1 MCIRD
6 RSNGA
11 VALNADGTFTYTP
24 NANFFGS
31 DSFTYEVNDGNGG
44 TDQATVT
51 ITVDSVNDAPV
62 AGADSFNV
70 AEDGV
75 LNDDV
80 LSNDSDL
87 DGDTLT
93 VNTTPVV
100 DPTNGTVQLNAD
112 GTFTYTPNGNFAG
125 TDSFTYEATDGN
137 GGTAQATVAITV
149 DSVND
154 GPVAADDTCLLY
166 TSPSPR
172 DATLS
177 RMPSSA

>member
-1 MCIRD
+1 MGSEMCIRD
-6 RSNGA
+6 R
-11 VALNADGTFTYTP
+11 
-24 NANFFGS
+24 
-31 DSFTYEVNDGNGG
+31 
-44 TDQATVT
+44 T

-100 DPTNGTVQLNAD
+100 GPANGTVDLNAD
-112 GTFTYTPNGNFAG
+112 GTFTYTPNGNFFG
-125 TDSFTYEATDGN
+125 TDSFTYEAADGN
-137 GGTAQATVAITV
+137 GGTARATVNITI

-154 GPVAADDTCLLY
+154 APVAVDDNFNVNEDDVFSDELLSNCLLY

-172 DATLS
+172 DGLLS